1 MKETKERK
9 MIRHKKKNVRIFPIY
24 KTVSWDLLFYF
35 PIIFLF
41 LTQVKG
47 LSASQV
53 LFADAFYTLAN
64 TFWQLPVTSL
74 VDKIGK
80 KNCLIIGNV
89 LYSAS
94 ILAMIFMQNYY
105 ELLLI
110 QFIYALGF
118 SIKGI
123 CESNILY
130 DSLPVSKKRGRV
142 FATIDGKSSSYFYV
156 FDAISSVIAGFT
168 FAINGYIPMVLCF
181 LCCIAST
188 IISFKFRHTV
198 IVEDKVKPVSLKEY
212 VGQIKDSMKF
222 SFKSSRVR
230 LLLLSN
236 ALFLGLVMG
245 IVNLRSSMLSEMHVP
260 EIYFGIIFAI
270 LQFSSAIT
278 ARYSEQIHKIF
289 RNKTIAVLLLPTT
302 FSCIL
307 IGFIGKD
314 TLSKSSLI
322 LVVLLFLVQY
332 AAKGPY
338 RALLARYLNN
348 FTNRKIRPK
357 LTALRNLSSNLL
369 TAVISLICAL
379 LLEITTTAN
388 TFIIIGC
395 LTTIAAVLT
404 VDYMKGRVGLKPSQY
419 SKEDL
424 KYSLYRPADK
434 AKKKPKQN

>member
-47 LSASQV
+47 FSASQV

-64 TFWQLPVTSL
+64 TFWQLPITSL
-74 VDKIGK
+74 VDRIGK

-110 QFIYALGF
+110 QFIYALGY

-130 DSLPVSKKRGRV
+130 DSLPASKKRGRV
-142 FATIDGKSSSYFYV
+142 FATIDGKSSSYFYI

-181 LCCIAST
+181 LCCVLST

-198 IVEDKVKPVSLKEY
+198 IAEDKVKPVSLKEY
-212 VGQIKDSMKF
+212 SKQIEDSIKFSMK
-222 SFKSSRVR
+222 SNRVK
-230 LLLLSN
+230 LLILSN
-236 ALFLGLVMG
+236 ALFLGLVIG
-245 IVNLRSSMLSEMHVP
+245 IVNLRSSMLSEMQVP
-260 EIYFGIIFAI
+260 EVYFGIIFAI
-270 LQFSSAIT
+270 MQFLAAIT
-278 ARYSEQIHKIF
+278 ARYSEKIHKIF
-289 RNKTIAVLLLPTT
+289 RNKTIAVLTIPTT
-302 FSCIL
+302 VSCIL

-314 TLSKSSLI
+314 ALSKSSLI
-322 LVVLLFLVQY
+322 LVVLLFSIQY
-332 AAKGPY
+332 MTKGPY

-348 FTNRKIRPK
+348 FTNRRIRPK
-357 LTALRNLSSNLL
+357 LTALRNLSSNLF
-369 TAVISLICAL
+369 TAIISLICAF

-388 TFIIIGC
+388 TFIVIGC
-395 LTTIAAVLT
+395 ITTIFGVLLL
-404 VDYMKGRVGLKPSQY
+404 DYMRARVGLKPSKY

-424 KYSLYRPADK
+424 KYSLYRPDIE
-434 AKKKPKQN
+434 KKKPK

>member
-9 MIRHKKKNVRIFPIY
+9 IVRHKKKNVRIFPIY

-35 PIIFLF
+35 TIIFLF

-47 LSASQV
+47 FSASQV

-74 VDKIGK
+74 VDRIGK

-89 LYSAS
+89 LYSLS

-110 QFIYALGF
+110 QFIYALGY

-130 DSLPVSKKRGRV
+130 DSLPASKKRGRV
-142 FATIDGKSSSYFYV
+142 FATIDGKSSSYFYL

-168 FAINGYIPMVLCF
+168 FAINGYIPMILCF
-181 LCCIAST
+181 LCCVLST
-188 IISFKFRHTV
+188 VISFKFRHTV
-198 IVEDKVKPVSLKEY
+198 IAEEKVKPVSLKEY
-212 VGQIKDSMKF
+212 VGQIKDSMRF
-222 SFKSSRVR
+222 SFKSRRVR
-230 LLLLSN
+230 LLLLCN
-236 ALFLGLVMG
+236 ALFLGLVLG
-245 IVNLRSSMLSEMHVP
+245 IVNLRSSMLTEMHVP
-260 EIYFGIIFAI
+260 EAYYGIIFAI
-270 LQFSSAIT
+270 LQFSAAVT
-278 ARYSEQIHKIF
+278 ARYSEQVHKIF
-289 RNKTIAVLLLPTT
+289 RNKTIAVLTLPTT
-302 FSCIL
+302 VSCIL

-314 TLSKSSLI
+314 ALSTSSLI
-322 LVVLLFLVQY
+322 LVVLLFLIQY

-369 TAVISLICAL
+369 TAIISLICAG

-395 LTTIAAVLT
+395 LTTIMAVLIL
-404 VDYMKGRVGLKPSQY
+404 DYMRGRVGLKPSQY

-424 KYSLYRPADK
+424 KYSLYRPDK
-434 AKKKPKQN
+434 TEKKPKQN

>member
-9 MIRHKKKNVRIFPIY
+9 MIRHKKKNVRMFPIY
-24 KTVSWDLLFYF
+24 KTISWDLLFYF

-41 LTQVKG
+41 LTQIKG
-47 LSASQV
+47 FSASQV

-74 VDKIGK
+74 IDRIGK
-80 KNCLIIGNV
+80 KNCLIIGNI

-94 ILAMIFMQNYY
+94 ILAMIFLQNYY

-110 QFIYALGF
+110 LFIYALGY

-130 DSLPVSKKRGRV
+130 DSLPISKKRGKV
-142 FATIDGKSSSYFYV
+142 FATIDGKSSSYFYL

-168 FAINGYIPMVLCF
+168 FEINGYIPMVLCF
-181 LCCIAST
+181 ICCIIST
-188 IISFKFRHTV
+188 VISFKFRHTA
-198 IVEDKVKPVSLKEY
+198 IVEDKVKQVSLKEY
-212 VGQIKDSMKF
+212 IGQIKDSMKF
-222 SFKSSRVR
+222 SFKSNRVR
-230 LLLLSN
+230 LLILSN

-245 IVNLRSSMLSEMHVP
+245 IVNLRSSMLSEMQVP
-260 EIYFGIIFAI
+260 ESYFGIIFAI
-270 LQFSSAIT
+270 LQFSAAIT

-289 RNKTIAVLLLPTT
+289 RNKTIAVLTIPTAV
-302 FSCIL
+302 SCIL

-314 TLSKSSLI
+314 TLSTSSLI
-322 LVVLLFLVQY
+322 LIVLLFLIQY

-369 TAVISLICAL
+369 TALVSLICAI

-395 LTTIAAVLT
+395 LSTISAVLL

-419 SKEDL
+419 SEEDL
-424 KYSLYRPADK
+424 KYSLYRPE
-434 AKKKPKQN
+434 KKPKQN

>member
-47 LSASQV
+47 FSASQV

-64 TFWQLPVTSL
+64 TFWQLPITSL
-74 VDKIGK
+74 VDRIGK

-110 QFIYALGF
+110 QFIYALGY

-130 DSLPVSKKRGRV
+130 DSLPASKKRGRV
-142 FATIDGKSSSYFYV
+142 FATIDGKSSSYFYI

-181 LCCIAST
+181 LCCVAST
-188 IISFKFRHTV
+188 IISFRFRHTA

-212 VGQIKDSMKF
+212 IGQIKESMKGLPDNMGEEVARF
-222 SFKSSRVR
+222 LTEVNFGDFYTREGLDIKTRELLVISILVTTNNTATLKSHIKGNLKAGNSKETITAAIIQCLPYVGFPNT
-230 LLLLSN
+230 LN
-236 ALFLGLVMG
+236 ALRTMKEVL
-245 IVNLRSSMLSEMHVP
+245 N
-260 EIYFGIIFAI
+260 
-270 LQFSSAIT
+270 
-278 ARYSEQIHKIF
+278 EQ
-289 RNKTIAVLLLPTT
+289 
-302 FSCIL
+302 
-307 IGFIGKD
+307 
-314 TLSKSSLI
+314 
-322 LVVLLFLVQY
+322 
-332 AAKGPY
+332 
-338 RALLARYLNN
+338 
-348 FTNRKIRPK
+348 
-357 LTALRNLSSNLL
+357 
-369 TAVISLICAL
+369 
-379 LLEITTTAN
+379 
-388 TFIIIGC
+388 
-395 LTTIAAVLT
+395 
-404 VDYMKGRVGLKPSQY
+404 
-419 SKEDL
+419 
-424 KYSLYRPADK
+424 
-434 AKKKPKQN
+434 